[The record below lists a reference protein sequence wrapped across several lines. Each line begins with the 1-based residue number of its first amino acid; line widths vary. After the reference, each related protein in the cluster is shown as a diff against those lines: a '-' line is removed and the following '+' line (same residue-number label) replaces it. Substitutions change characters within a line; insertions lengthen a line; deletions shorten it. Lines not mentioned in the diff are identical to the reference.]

1 MIKKIVVRKKEQRKI
16 QYNYSYQAA
25 LAAICW
31 KVDDIIGGEKSSTSQ
46 NRSCTESL
54 TKMTKIRKT
63 ESIEKVSRGRIHIT
77 CARGRLFVISYR
89 Q

>member
-46 NRSCTESL
+46 NRSCTESMAQVKQLSFL
-54 TKMTKIRKT
+54 TSEEQRTLNEIRRHEDLAMEGCT
-63 ESIEKVSRGRIHIT
+63 RDE
-77 CARGRLFVISYR
+77 
-89 Q
+89 